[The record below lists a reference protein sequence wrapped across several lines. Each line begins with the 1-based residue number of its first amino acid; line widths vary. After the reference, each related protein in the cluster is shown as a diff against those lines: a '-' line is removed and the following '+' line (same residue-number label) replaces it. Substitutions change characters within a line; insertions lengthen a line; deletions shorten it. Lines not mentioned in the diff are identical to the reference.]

1 MDNKSNGSS
10 STASIET
17 PASKQN
23 SSTPNDV
30 SSACVESKSIT
41 DTTELLLQKEPAHTS
56 TAPSISKKVGNRN
69 AVRHGLYSKYVPLP
83 WESESDF
90 QQLLEEFRD
99 EWKPSGRSEEEAV
112 FDLAYLTL
120 LKWRALASEQ
130 LHFFRSTNSAEL
142 KSGECSWDDI
152 IRHETKV
159 PAHALGALSTVKTLV
174 NDLEATH
181 EKIRSLPYWTEN
193 SEGKEVQH
201 NIMLLK
207 RDVSTLKEQINKNV
221 IDGVQT
227 LVEIVNDS
235 SNRFDEAYQ
244 ADQIEKQLDRAGKFD
259 SRMEKVVRRLIQ
271 IKIFKRVDGVEVAN
285 PPQ

>member
-1 MDNKSNGSS
+1 M
-10 STASIET
+10 
-17 PASKQN
+17 
-23 SSTPNDV
+23 
-30 SSACVESKSIT
+30 
-41 DTTELLLQKEPAHTS
+41 
-56 TAPSISKKVGNRN
+56 SKKGGRYKFNM
-69 AVRHGLYSKYVPLP
+69 RHRFQKYVPLP

-120 LKWRALASEQ
+120 LKWRALASDQ

-159 PAHALGALSTVKTLV
+159 PAHALAALSTVKTLI